1 MPPRRIVVSLQSISK
16 EIVKRYTRSVQRN
29 LRNSNEKQNLCNGL
43 RYLAWAYC
51 IFFFQGNSQDLFA
64 GSGIRRHASYI
75 INARRGAE
83 GHTKRTTMGLISLL
97 QNIRKEKDIK
107 EKQRLYADLLQM
119 AFADGE
125 LSEDENK
132 LINAICSTVGS
143 DVFYTQLGNELHQ
156 DDITM
161 EELLMCSANG
171 IESATSWLQKLPKE
185 WENVPYPKSEE
196 KRYRYLLL
204 IISMMI
210 ADGES
215 TEEEIRVLHQ
225 IANRMGF
232 DHTHVYQCIL
242 YLAKRNDTDMK
253 KASGLLSYFE
263 NANPIIDQI

>member
-1 MPPRRIVVSLQSISK
+1 MIAQ
-16 EIVKRYTRSVQRN
+16 
-29 LRNSNEKQNLCNGL
+29 
-43 RYLAWAYC
+43 
-51 IFFFQGNSQDLFA
+51 
-64 GSGIRRHASYI
+64 
-75 INARRGAE
+75 RGAGE
-83 GHTKRTTMGLISLL
+83 HTKRTTMGLISLL

-132 LINAICSTVGS
+132 LISAICSTVGS

-161 EELLMCSANG
+161 EELLMGSANG
-171 IESATSWLQKLPKE
+171 FKSATSWLQKLPKE
-185 WENVPYPKSEE
+185 WENTPYPKSEE

-232 DHTHVYQCIL
+232 DHTQVYQCIL
-242 YLAKRNDTDMK
+242 YLANRNDTDMK

>member
-1 MPPRRIVVSLQSISK
+1 
-16 EIVKRYTRSVQRN
+16 
-29 LRNSNEKQNLCNGL
+29 
-43 RYLAWAYC
+43 
-51 IFFFQGNSQDLFA
+51 
-64 GSGIRRHASYI
+64 
-75 INARRGAE
+75 
-83 GHTKRTTMGLISLL
+83 MGLITLL
-97 QNIRKEKDIK
+97 QTIRKEKNIQ

-125 LSEDENK
+125 LSEDENQ
-132 LINAICSTVGS
+132 LITAICSTVGS
-143 DVFYTQLGNELHQ
+143 DVFYTKLDGELYR

-161 EELLMCSANG
+161 EDLLMGSSLSNDV
-171 IESATSWLQKLPKE
+171 ATSWLQKLPKE
-185 WENVPYPKSEE
+185 WENAPYPKSEE